1 MNKKLLISF
10 SALAGIALSP
20 AFVVSCKSETKA
32 RTTLASNFEIKLEMR
47 DKYATPYKSWDTL
60 NSGLKTEDEITK
72 ANEEFLKNKLNA
84 VSSSI
89 FSNKPSDAK
98 IKDVKI
104 RKDFTIGSI
113 KNGYDSAHGAVYI
126 AVTLDKYYDKTGKLI
141 ENGNDKFYFKV
152 TGFKVDENLGTYLD
166 YGSLYDDRK
175 NNAITLKNDNI
186 KTFTALEATNSE
198 TNKQTVKDSIIDA
211 LFGVSQTNPTKYT
224 LNKIKNKVYGD
235 ELWQQTSLDKAAV
248 SKYFDID
255 WKNNPIVAND
265 TLGTLELEVT
275 FKDIW
280 WKNGVFQEEYK
291 TKVRFSGFKVA
302 YTKPTYNPN
311 LLVVKQNN
319 EDVAIVTRK
328 DFETIDFLGH
338 LLTGFI
344 WNKSQ
349 LPTPKPEEEPKTGE
363 TGGTNNTNISI
374 DKILKTGIYDLLK
387 GQDFSKIFVAI
398 QKALNDGKNDGEE
411 VKPFPPFTLEDE
423 NALKKVLEA
432 SIQYSMQK
440 NNNDDNLFGLKRND
454 YIVGIND
461 SSTLKVSNI
470 QWNDNG
476 DWFSFSLKIDD
487 QPKEFKFK
495 FLGFLGDNN
504 YNSENLTGNGELN
517 SNNNSNYKNYFDFKW
532 VRHSYSEGTQNPQ
545 FNSSHYWYSLE
556 LTIKNNSTDTNWNT
570 KFKLIRPTSMFSLFF
585 NDIKVVPY
593 DVILSS
599 TQVTLSFKHES
610 WNSLSNWNQ
619 NTPNIFL
626 SIEGLGS
633 FDFNKIFKNDESK
646 MLNYNL
652 NGLIFAAAYTEDT
665 DQYGYINI
673 KGNNLLLENP
683 ANEYI
688 FYTSPDKTAT
698 PITFSDIQ
706 IVDILKDDKTK
717 NVFFKLRVPLNE
729 TNKKIFNDNKNLYV
743 QLKDSNVK
751 HLINIR
757 Q

>member
-1 MNKKLLISF
+1 M
-10 SALAGIALSP
+10 
-20 AFVVSCKSETKA
+20 
-32 RTTLASNFEIKLEMR
+32 
-47 DKYATPYKSWDTL
+47 
-60 NSGLKTEDEITK
+60 
-72 ANEEFLKNKLNA
+72 
-84 VSSSI
+84 
-89 FSNKPSDAK
+89 
-98 IKDVKI
+98 
-104 RKDFTIGSI
+104 
-113 KNGYDSAHGAVYI
+113 
-126 AVTLDKYYDKTGKLI
+126 
-141 ENGNDKFYFKV
+141 
-152 TGFKVDENLGTYLD
+152 
-166 YGSLYDDRK
+166 
-175 NNAITLKNDNI
+175 
-186 KTFTALEATNSE
+186 
-198 TNKQTVKDSIIDA
+198 
-211 LFGVSQTNPTKYT
+211 
-224 LNKIKNKVYGD
+224 
-235 ELWQQTSLDKAAV
+235 
-248 SKYFDID
+248 
-255 WKNNPIVAND
+255 
-265 TLGTLELEVT
+265 
-275 FKDIW
+275 
-280 WKNGVFQEEYK
+280 
-291 TKVRFSGFKVA
+291 
-302 YTKPTYNPN
+302 
-311 LLVVKQNN
+311 
-319 EDVAIVTRK
+319 
-328 DFETIDFLGH
+328 
-338 LLTGFI
+338 
-344 WNKSQ
+344 
-349 LPTPKPEEEPKTGE
+349 
-363 TGGTNNTNISI
+363 
-374 DKILKTGIYDLLK
+374 LK

-556 LTIKNNSTDTNWNT
+556 LTIKNNSTDAKWNE
-570 KFKLIRPTSMFSLFF
+570 KFKLIKPTSMFSLFF

-593 DVILSS
+593 DVTLSS
-599 TQVTLSFKHES
+599 TQATLSFKHES

-743 QLKDSNVK
+743 QLKDSNVN
-751 HLINIR
+751 HLIIIR